1 MSEILFPPEQ
11 SISEALE
18 EYQALAIRT
27 EARIDIKTGD
37 ITELLPL
44 ENDFRL
50 LHAALGLSGEMLE
63 LLEAMGRIEPTDGK
77 VEAAKLVNRRKGDKW
92 FELAG
97 ELGDLVWY
105 AALLADSGSD
115 PLTVIARRM
124 CVSRLATVRAETLL
138 GKTKIVLQ
146 GAVCRVVDNAKGAVY
161 YHRSNEARQE
171 ACRKAIRDTIPDILF
186 ALGFLFDSYF
196 TLEDQSPWANLKWL
210 MRTNIAKL
218 AARYPDKF
226 TSDGA
231 ANRDTE
237 AEFNAIAT
245 AE

>member
-1 MSEILFPPEQ
+1 MSAILFPPEQ
-11 SISEALE
+11 SISDALWQ
-18 EYQALAIRT
+18 YQALAMRT
-27 EARIDIKTGD
+27 EARIGVTGE
-37 ITELLPL
+37 ITEGSHL

-63 LLEAMGRIEPTDGK
+63 LLEAMARIEPTDSK
-77 VEAAKLVNRRKGDKW
+77 VEATKLVNRKKGDKW

-97 ELGDLVWY
+97 ELGDMLWY
-105 AALLADSGSD
+105 TALLAASEAI
-115 PLTVIARRM
+115 PLVISPRRI
-124 CVSRLATVRAETLL
+124 CGSRLATVRAETLL
-138 GKTKIVLQ
+138 GKTKIVLRD
-146 GAVCRVVDNAKGAVY
+146 AVCRVVDNVKGVVY
-161 YHRSNEARQE
+161 YHRANEDRQE
-171 ACRKAIRDTIPDILF
+171 ACRGTIRDTIPDILF

-196 TLEDQSPWANLKWL
+196 ILEDQSPWANLKWL